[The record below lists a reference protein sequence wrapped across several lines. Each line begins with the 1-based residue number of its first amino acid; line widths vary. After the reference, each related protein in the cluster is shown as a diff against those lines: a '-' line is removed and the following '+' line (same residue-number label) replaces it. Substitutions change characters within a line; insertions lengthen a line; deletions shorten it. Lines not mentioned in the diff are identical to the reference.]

1 MVEREYAYYAGCSL
15 EGTASSYD
23 QSTRIILES
32 LGVTLREPEDWSC
45 CGSTPAHALDHVL
58 AGALAARN
66 LAIVERMDM
75 ATLTTPCPSCLSAF
89 KKAHA
94 KVAEDTAFRDEV
106 NQLLDL
112 PYKGG
117 VKAKSTL
124 QVIYEDVGPDAV
136 ASKVTTLL
144 PDLKAACYYGC
155 ILNRPPRLAAFD
167 DPENPVSMDRLLAAC
182 GVEVCDF
189 VFKTEC
195 CGAAFGVPKKDM
207 VLRLTHKVLTMAQ
220 DCGANCVVVACP
232 LCQQNLDLR
241 QAQVNRAMGSSFSIP
256 ILYFSQVLGLAF
268 GHSPEELGLDKH
280 IVSADALIRSRKP
293 KGTEEAAPP
302 PKEKVKK
309 SAAQDTEENSG
320 EQAGAEGNAP
330 AAAKEA

>member
-23 QSTRIILES
+23 QSIRIVLKS
-32 LGVTLREPEDWSC
+32 LGVALRETEDWSC
-45 CGSTPAHALDHVL
+45 CGSTPAHAMDHVL

-66 LAIVERMDM
+66 LAIVERMKTT
-75 ATLTTPCPSCLSAF
+75 TLTTPCPACLSAF

-94 KVAEDTAFRDEV
+94 KVTRDKGFREKV
-106 NQLLDL
+106 NQLLDV
-112 PYKGG
+112 PYEGN
-117 VKAKSTL
+117 VSAKSTL
-124 QVIYEDVGPDAV
+124 QVIYEDVGTDVV

-155 ILNRPPRLAAFD
+155 ILSRPPRLAAFD
-167 DPENPVSMDRLLAAC
+167 DPENPISMDRLLAAC

-189 VFKTEC
+189 AFKTEC

-207 VLRLTHKVLTMAQ
+207 VLQLSHKVLTMTQ
-220 DCGANCVVVACP
+220 DCGANCVVLACP

-241 QAQVNRAMGSSFSIP
+241 QAQINRATGSSFSIP

-268 GHSPEELGLDKH
+268 GYSPVELGLNKH
-280 IVSADALIRSRKP
+280 VVSADALIRSRRP
-293 KGTEEAAPP
+293 KSTDEEVPAT
-302 PKEKVKK
+302 KEKSTKK
-309 SAAQDTEENSG
+309 TAQGMAGRSGGEPKAQDS
-320 EQAGAEGNAP
+320 AS
-330 AAAKEA
+330 AAKEA

>member
-1 MVEREYAYYAGCSL
+1 MIEREYAYYAGCSL

-23 QSTRIILES
+23 RSIRMILNA
-32 LGVTLREPEDWSC
+32 LGATLREPDDWSC
-45 CGSTPAHALDHVL
+45 CGSTPAHATDHIL

-66 LAIVERMDM
+66 LAIVERMKT
-75 ATLTTPCPSCLSAF
+75 ATLTTPCPACLSAF

-94 KVAEDTAFRDEV
+94 KVTKDKTFKEEV
-106 NQLLDL
+106 NRLLDA
-112 PYKGG
+112 PYEGG

-136 ASKVTTLL
+136 ASRVTTVL

-155 ILNRPPRLAAFD
+155 ILSRPPSLAAFD
-167 DPENPVSMDRLLAAC
+167 DPENPISMDRLLAAC

-189 VFKTEC
+189 AFKTEC
-195 CGAAFGVPKKDM
+195 CGAAFGVPKKEM
-207 VLRLTHKVLTMAQ
+207 VLRLTHKVLTMVE

-241 QAQVNRAMGSSFSIP
+241 QAQVNRATGSSFSIP

-268 GHSPEELGLDKH
+268 GYSPEELGLDKH
-280 IVSADALIRSRKP
+280 IVSADRLISSRRP
-293 KGTEEAAPP
+293 KGAEDTAQPA
-302 PKEKVKK
+302 KEKAKK
-309 SAAQDTEENSG
+309 GPVQG
-320 EQAGAEGNAP
+320 QAGKAEEHTGADVI
-330 AAAKEA
+330 ASAVKET

>member
-1 MVEREYAYYAGCSL
+1 MIEREYAYYSGCSL
-15 EGTASSYD
+15 EGTASCYD
-23 QSTRIILES
+23 RSIRIILKA
-32 LGVTLREPEDWSC
+32 LGATLRETNDWSC

-66 LAIVERMDM
+66 LAIVERMET
-75 ATLTTPCPSCLSAF
+75 ATLTTPCPACLSAF

-94 KVAEDTAFRDEV
+94 KVTEDKAFRDEV

-136 ASKVTTLL
+136 ASKVTTVL

-182 GVEVCDF
+182 GVDVRDF
-189 VFKTEC
+189 AFKTEC
-195 CGAAFGVPKKDM
+195 CGAAFGVPKKEM
-207 VLRLTHKVLTMAQ
+207 VLRLTHKVLTMVE

-268 GHSPEELGLDKH
+268 GLSPEELGLDKH
-280 IVSADALIRSRKP
+280 IVSADTLIRSRRP
-293 KGTEEAAPP
+293 KGAEETAPP
-302 PKEKVKK
+302 VKEKPRK
-309 SAAQDTEENSG
+309 SAAQGT
-320 EQAGAEGNAP
+320 AEKPGDVPGPEGTAS
-330 AAAKEA
+330 AAKEA

>member
-1 MVEREYAYYAGCSL
+1 MVERAYAYYAGCSL

-23 QSTRIILES
+23 QSIRVILKA
-32 LGVTLREPEDWSC
+32 LGATIREPDDWSC
-45 CGSTPAHALDHVL
+45 CGATPAHALDHVL

-75 ATLTTPCPSCLSAF
+75 ATLTTPCPACLTAF

-94 KVAEDTAFRDEV
+94 KIAKDKAFRDEV
-106 NQLLDL
+106 NQLLDI
-112 PYKGG
+112 PYKGE
-117 VKAKSTL
+117 VRAKSTL
-124 QVIYEDVGPDAV
+124 QVIYEDVGLDAV
-136 ASKVTTLL
+136 ASKVTTAL

-155 ILNRPPRLAAFD
+155 ILSRPPGLAAFD

-182 GVEVCDF
+182 GVDVRDF
-189 VFKTEC
+189 AFKTEC
-195 CGAAFGVPKKDM
+195 CGAAFGVPKKEM
-207 VLRLTHKVLTMAQ
+207 VLRLTHKVLTMVQ
-220 DCGANCVVVACP
+220 DCEANCVVVACP

-268 GHSPEELGLDKH
+268 GLPPSELGLDKH
-280 IVSADALIRSRKP
+280 IVSADALIRSRRP
-293 KGTEEAAPP
+293 KGEEETAPAKKDKAKKSTAQETAGKSADAPEAA
-302 PKEKVKK
+302 
-309 SAAQDTEENSG
+309 DT
-320 EQAGAEGNAP
+320 A

>member
-1 MVEREYAYYAGCSL
+1 MIEKEYAYYAGCSL

-23 QSTRIILES
+23 RSIRVVLKS

-45 CGSTPAHALDHVL
+45 CGSTPAHAMNHVL

-66 LAIVERMDM
+66 LAIVERMET

-89 KKAHA
+89 KKAHDKA
-94 KVAEDTAFRDEV
+94 SKDTAFRDEV
-106 NQLLDL
+106 NQLLDV
-112 PYKGG
+112 PYEGG

-124 QVIYEDVGPDAV
+124 QVIYEDVGPDTV
-136 ASKVTTLL
+136 ASRVTTLL

-155 ILNRPPRLAAFD
+155 ILSRPPRLAAFD

-189 VFKTEC
+189 AFKTEC
-195 CGAAFGVPKKDM
+195 CGAAFSVPKKDM

-241 QAQVNRAMGSSFSIP
+241 QGQVNRAMGSSFSIP

-268 GHSPEELGLDKH
+268 GYSPGELGLDKH
-280 IVSADALIRSRKP
+280 IVSADALIRSRIP
-293 KGTEEAAPP
+293 KGTEETVPP
-302 PKEKVKK
+302 AKEKVGK
-309 SAAQDTEENSG
+309 SAAQGTARRSG
-320 EQAGAEGNAP
+320 ERTETESTAS
-330 AAAKEA
+330 AAKEA

>member
-1 MVEREYAYYAGCSL
+1 MIEREYAYYAGCSL

-23 QSTRIILES
+23 RSIRVILNA
-32 LGVTLREPEDWSC
+32 LGATLREPDDWSC

-66 LAIVERMDM
+66 LAIVERMEM
-75 ATLTTPCPSCLSAF
+75 ATLTTPCPACLSAF
-89 KKAHA
+89 KKTHA
-94 KVAEDTAFRDEV
+94 KVAKDKAFRDEV
-106 NQLLDL
+106 NQLLDA

-117 VKAKSTL
+117 INAKSTL

-136 ASKVTTLL
+136 ASKVTTVL

-155 ILNRPPRLAAFD
+155 ILSRPPRLAAFD

-182 GVEVCDF
+182 GVDVRDF
-189 VFKTEC
+189 AFKTEC
-195 CGAAFGVPKKDM
+195 CGAAFGVPKKEM
-207 VLRLTHKVLTMAQ
+207 VLRLTHKVLTMVQ

-241 QAQVNRAMGSSFSIP
+241 QGQVNRAMGSSFSIP

-268 GHSPEELGLDKH
+268 GFPPEELGLDKH
-280 IVSADALIRSRKP
+280 VVSADALIRSRRP
-293 KGTEEAAPP
+293 KGAEETAPAA
-302 PKEKVKK
+302 KEKVKK
-309 SAAQDTEENSG
+309 STAQGPAGKPG
-320 EQAGAEGNAP
+320 EQPGAEDTAS
-330 AAAKEA
+330 AAKEA